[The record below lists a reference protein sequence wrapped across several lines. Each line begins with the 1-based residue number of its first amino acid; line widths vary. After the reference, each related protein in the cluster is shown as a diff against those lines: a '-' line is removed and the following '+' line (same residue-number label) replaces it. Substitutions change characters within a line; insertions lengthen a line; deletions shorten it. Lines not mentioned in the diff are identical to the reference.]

1 MMTVHELPLSAD
13 AVLALITLPGPKRPA
28 APVLSSDP
36 LLPLLQ
42 LAASP
47 LLPLLQLAASPLQL
61 VQLSHGAAGLCAR
74 LTEQGETL
82 SRWLNRPR

>member
-47 LLPLLQLAASPLQL
+47 LQL
-61 VQLSHGAAGLCAR
+61 VQLSNGAAGLCAR
-74 LTEQGETL
+74 LTAQGETP

>member
-1 MMTVHELPLSAD
+1 MMTVHELQLSAD

-36 LLPLLQ
+36 L
-42 LAASP
+42 
-47 LLPLLQLAASPLQL
+47 QL

-74 LTEQGETL
+74 LTAQGETL

>member
-47 LLPLLQLAASPLQL
+47 LQL
-61 VQLSHGAAGLCAR
+61 VQPSNGAAGLCAR
-74 LTEQGETL
+74 LTAQGETL